1 MGINEEQQRA
11 QWHADIAR
19 IAAQIDDLKA
29 RVETESRALYT
40 NLSAEI
46 AILQSDLKNLEAEVD
61 AAGPDAY
68 ARQLTAQ
75 IEELRAKGDAAYS
88 LLQAGVATQLDPTDV
103 EIRRLETVAA
113 TVSGDTRIKILA
125 RIDELR
131 SAQAAAQASGY
142 ADDWTRQNGDSSH

>member
-29 RVETESRALYT
+29 RIETESRALYAS
-40 NLSAEI
+40 LSTEVVT
-46 AILQSDLKNLEAEVD
+46 LQSDLKNLEAEVE

-68 ARQLTAQ
+68 ARQISAQ
-75 IEELRAKGDAAYS
+75 IDELQAKGDAAYS
-88 LLQAGVATQLDPTDV
+88 LLQAGTATQLDATDA
-103 EIRRLETVAA
+103 EIRQLETVAA
-113 TVSGDTRIKILA
+113 TASADARMKILA

-131 SAQAAAQASGY
+131 SAQAAAHASGY
-142 ADDWTRQNGDSSH
+142 TDDWTRQNGDLSR